1 MGAIAAAM
9 DSTRLGN
16 IRLTYLPDG
25 AIHSELRSLYRN
37 LPDGELEGSR
47 LLLDDDG
54 LLVMS
59 VGAVLVEV
67 GERRALIDLGWGPS
81 SLDIHEAT
89 QGERRGHVHGGALVA
104 SLRECGL
111 GPDDIDTVVL
121 SHLHSDHIGWLLSEE
136 KLTFSRASHLLA
148 EAEWGFWQEP
158 GRLDQL
164 GSPSSG
170 QCAILGS
177 QLRFVEDGDTILPG
191 VNAMLTAGH
200 TPGHLSFVASS
211 GTQRAVVLGDAV
223 HCSLELSYAELE
235 LVIDVD
241 PTMAARSRRRLEQL
255 LSEEGTMS
263 AGGHFSGAAFQRLF
277 VSDVGK
283 TLVPV
288 ASR

>member
-1 MGAIAAAM
+1 MGATAAAM
-9 DSTRLGN
+9 NGVRLGD

-25 AIHSELRSLYRN
+25 AIHSELESLYRN
-37 LPDGELEGSR
+37 LPDTELEGSR
-47 LLLDDDG
+47 ELLDDDD

-67 GERRALIDLGWGPS
+67 GDRRALIDLGWGPS
-81 SLDIHEAT
+81 TLDIYEAT

-104 SLRECGL
+104 SLGECGF
-111 GPDDIDTVVL
+111 GPDDIDTVVI
-121 SHLHSDHIGWLLSEE
+121 SHLHSDHIGWLLNDE

-148 EAEWGFWQEP
+148 EAEWGFWHEP

-164 GSPSSG
+164 GSPSSD
-170 QCAILGS
+170 QSAILGS
-177 QLRFVEDGDTILPG
+177 RLRFVDDGDTILPG

-211 GTQRAVVLGDAV
+211 GTERAVVLGDAV
-223 HCSLELSYAELE
+223 HCPLELSYPELE

-241 PTMAARSRRRLEQL
+241 PTMAARSRRRLEEL

-263 AGGHFSGAAFQRLF
+263 AGGHFSGAAFQRMI

-288 ASR
+288 ASH